1 MKMHK
6 IWILTKVIIDKLLWY
21 VISTDLHMYTSQAET
36 APPLTSNVK
45 HEHWEA
51 KYVQHTEL
59 KRIMDKLV
67 GINRTGLPLRR
78 NCESQ
83 ALSQFVCL
91 SASALPW
98 SRTFLM
104 QPLISCLLILF
115 HSLHPTC
122 ESTTCY
128 DMNTCHV
135 FPEII
140 SSPCSKIPFISLFD
154 PSRFQQGAE
163 QHGMSNLFTRTIFK
177 GWHWVLL
184 SEGAESRM
192 FRIAITLF
200 QR

>member
-21 VISTDLHMYTSQAET
+21 IISTDLYMYTSQAET
-36 APPLTSNVK
+36 APPLTSNAK
-45 HEHWEA
+45 REHWEA

-59 KRIMDKLV
+59 ERVMDKLI
-67 GINRTGLPLRR
+67 GINRRIGLPLRR
-78 NCESQ
+78 DCESQ

-122 ESTTCY
+122 ESTTWILV
-128 DMNTCHV
+128 TSSQRLSHLHV
-135 FPEII
+135 ARYHLYRLLTHPGFSREQNNMACPTFSPGLFSKADTEC
-140 SSPCSKIPFISLFD
+140 SSVMVQSQECS
-154 PSRFQQGAE
+154 E
-163 QHGMSNLFTRTIFK
+163 
-177 GWHWVLL
+177 
-184 SEGAESRM
+184 
-192 FRIAITLF
+192 
-200 QR
+200 